1 MIFFSKIKLQ
11 ELQKH
16 VIDAKG
22 KLYSYECDVTK
33 TESIKEAFTW
43 IEMKFKHINILVN
56 NAGTAAKSYIIGPDS
71 NLDAVKNVINVNLI
85 GVLDCTNIGYDLIAK
100 SNDYGHIININ
111 SIDGHTISTGID
123 ELIFLNAY
131 PATKY
136 GINAM
141 SEVLRQELNVLNQK
155 VKISQ
160 ISPGYVKT
168 DIFDAC
174 GVIDSENL
182 WGEIKSLNPEDIANA
197 ALYILA
203 TPPHVQVH
211 DIIIKPIGEK
221 Y

>member
-1 MIFFSKIKLQ
+1 M
-11 ELQKH
+11 
-16 VIDAKG
+16 
-22 KLYSYECDVTK
+22 YSHECDVTQ
-33 TESIKEAFTW
+33 TESIKKAFDW
-43 IEMKFKHINILVN
+43 IEVNFKHINILVN
-56 NAGTAAKSYIIGPDS
+56 NAGLAAKSFIIGPESD
-71 NLDAVKNVINVNLI
+71 LDAVKNVINVNLI
-85 GVLDCTNIGYDLIAK
+85 GVLECTKIGYDLIAK
-100 SNDYGHIININ
+100 TVDYGQIINIS
-111 SIDGHTISTGID
+111 SIDGHTISTGIE

-136 GINAM
+136 GVKAM

-174 GVIDSENL
+174 GVSDSDKVWN
-182 WGEIKSLNPEDIANA
+182 EIKSLAPEDIANA

-211 DIIIKPIGEK
+211 DIIIKPVGEK